1 MNSTSMTLSQAAA
14 AIAANQ
20 GVAPREIRRVNVCGK
35 RLWGRGDHGVK
46 GQRGYEVEGVL
57 YAIAA
62 DIVRHADQALSPCLD
77 RMGRDLDDLDA
88 FDQLD

>member
-1 MNSTSMTLSQAAA
+1 MNNDSMTLSQAAA

-20 GVAPREIRRVNVCGK
+20 VVAPRDIRRVNISGK
-35 RLWGRGDHGVK
+35 RVWGRSDHGVK

-57 YAIAA
+57 YATVA
-62 DIVRHADQALSPCLD
+62 DIMRHADMTMSSCVD